1 MLLTIDV
8 GNTNITLGVF
18 KDEELLGSFRV
29 TTKINRTSDEFGI
42 TFREILRSNNLD
54 AAEIDDVIIAS
65 VGRRIFLHSARC
77 FQARSRD

>member
-1 MLLTIDV
+1 MLLVIDV

-18 KDEELLGSFRV
+18 KGEELLGSFRV

-54 AAEIDDVIIAS
+54 AEEIDDQTAAAQ
-65 VGRRIFLHSARC
+65 SAGEKA
-77 FQARSRD
+77 QVLQNSYNTA